1 VREAMR
7 TQWLGQPALALNLE
21 KERQRVEEPA

>member
-7 TQWLGQPALALNLE
+7 TQWLGTDALAVQ
-21 KERQRVEEPA
+21 KSRARHAGKVH